1 MPPILPYTG
10 IIKNGQFYLDRSK
23 HFTAEAVAVL
33 GDGPV
38 QMVLSRMHPAR
49 SSASNRYYWGIML
62 SHILMAL
69 QELGNDVDPSDE
81 KHRKWL
87 HRILKEHYLGLGKYV
102 SQRGRTRYVQ
112 VTTAGMPEDQWR
124 LYVDRIRI
132 DVAEIMQYDI
142 PAPPTQE

>member
-1 MPPILPYTG
+1 
-10 IIKNGQFYLDRSK
+10 
-23 HFTAEAVAVL
+23 
-33 GDGPV
+33 
-38 QMVLSRMHPAR
+38 
-49 SSASNRYYWGIML
+49 ML

-87 HRILKEHYLGLGKYV
+87 HRILKEHYLGPGKYV